1 MKKAAVIIR
10 DVAQQY
16 EGLRTSLGLLL
27 EATEVSMFVVH
38 HEIADMDEAYQDNMA
53 FLDEMEGERF
63 SDNTANVEKY
73 GFQYAS
79 LADVAEKIKHA
90 DVVIP
95 F

>member
-1 MKKAAVIIR
+1 MKKAAVLIK
-10 DVAQQY
+10 DVNQQY

-27 EATEVSMFVVH
+27 ESTEVSMYVLT
-38 HEIADMDEAYQDNMA
+38 HEIADMNEAYSDNMA

-63 SDNTANVEKY
+63 SDNMANVEKY

-79 LADVAEKIKHA
+79 IADISEKLKYA